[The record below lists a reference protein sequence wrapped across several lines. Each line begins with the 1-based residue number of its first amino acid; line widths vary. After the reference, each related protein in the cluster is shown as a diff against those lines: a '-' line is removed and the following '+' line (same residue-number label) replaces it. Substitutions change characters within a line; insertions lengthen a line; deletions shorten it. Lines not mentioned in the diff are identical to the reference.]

1 MGKIIEKIRG
11 ICAVLSVLLHDTKG
25 HLASEAGTSA
35 TWLSGTG
42 VMFSR
47 DDSGLEHADLGL
59 GL

>member
-25 HLASEAGTSA
+25 NLTTDVGASA

-47 DDSGLEHADLGL
+47 DEGGLEHADLGL